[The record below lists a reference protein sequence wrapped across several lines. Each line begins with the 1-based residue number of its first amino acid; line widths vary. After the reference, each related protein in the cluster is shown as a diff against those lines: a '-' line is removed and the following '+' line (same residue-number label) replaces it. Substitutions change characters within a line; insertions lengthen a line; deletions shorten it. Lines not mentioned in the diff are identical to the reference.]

1 MRARFDSARVARLA
15 TVDARNRPH
24 LVPVCFALDGDT
36 IVSAVDAKPKTT
48 TALRRLAN
56 VRVNPAVSLLVDH
69 YDDDWSRLWWARADG
84 DARVVDAGTPAH
96 HRAIALLVAR
106 YTQYRDA
113 LPRGPVIA
121 VAVRSWRGWSW
132 RQDA

>member
-15 TVDARNRPH
+15 TVDALGRPH

-84 DARVVDAGTPAH
+84 DARVVEDGPEHAH
-96 HRAIALLVAR
+96 GCALLVAR
-106 YTQYRDA
+106 YTQYSDMP
-113 LPRGPVIA
+113 PRGPVVI
-121 VAVRSWRGWSW
+121 VTVRRWSGWSW